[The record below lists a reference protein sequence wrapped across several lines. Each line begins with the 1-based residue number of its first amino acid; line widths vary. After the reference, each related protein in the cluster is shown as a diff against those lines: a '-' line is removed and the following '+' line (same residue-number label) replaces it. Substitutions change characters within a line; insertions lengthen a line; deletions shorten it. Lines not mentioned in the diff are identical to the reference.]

1 MARPIFLRCA
11 PGDAASATAGI
22 YATPVHAWFRGR
34 GEARYL
40 RDLPGPLVIAMS
52 TLTRLILAVD
62 RRVTAAVWTLAAL
75 LLAVLAC
82 IGLYQVLTRFI
93 WNAPSPWTEELI
105 GRLFVWCVMLG
116 IVAAFRQGALVS
128 VDLMLRLSRGAWLRF
143 VRRLILVVT
152 LGFLG
157 VLVWYG
163 LDLAWRIRF
172 QTFATLPMS
181 IAWAYLALPFG
192 ALFSMLAVVANHLD
206 PQNKEL
212 ELAK

>member
-1 MARPIFLRCA
+1 
-11 PGDAASATAGI
+11 
-22 YATPVHAWFRGR
+22 
-34 GEARYL
+34 
-40 RDLPGPLVIAMS
+40 MS
-52 TLTRLILAVD
+52 TLARLILAVD

-181 IAWAYLALPFG
+181 IAWAYLALPVG